1 MTPYRHAR
9 PSHDVDEPGDDEP
22 AIGLVMIAVGLV
34 PVVPAALA
42 GGDFGPEPTTG
53 LALVLLGLWTAL
65 RRR

>member
-9 PSHDVDEPGDDEP
+9 TPHPIDEPGDDET
-22 AIGLVMIAVGLV
+22 AVGLVMIAVGLV